1 MPMHPHAQPNFR
13 NLFWYPFKIT
23 LITALRTFPFIGKRF
38 GKPLGAYHNTSHPE
52 FLDDGSRA
60 RAASSAVMNDITR
73 QEFAPDRVTSDL
85 TTSTEPNRIH

>member
-38 GKPLGAYHNTSHPE
+38 GKRLGAYHNTSHPE

-60 RAASSAVMNDITR
+60 CRFLCRDERHHPSGVCPR
-73 QEFAPDRVTSDL
+73 PRDL
-85 TTSTEPNRIH
+85 

>member
-38 GKPLGAYHNTSHPE
+38 GKRLGAYHNTSHPSSSMLE
-52 FLDDGSRA
+52 
-60 RAASSAVMNDITR
+60 AAPVQLLPPR
-73 QEFAPDRVTSDL
+73 
-85 TTSTEPNRIH
+85 